1 MVQAYLLGTAQD
13 AGIPQAGCAC
23 ENCRR
28 ANADATVSRM
38 VACLG
43 LADLAARKFLLVDAT
58 PDFREQ
64 LHAMQLFVPNCEFAG
79 IILTHAHIG
88 HYTGLIQLGPE
99 VMNAKEMPLYLT
111 QSMAEFLRQNL
122 PWRIIIEN
130 EHASINLLEYDTPFQ
145 LSPALSITALQVPHR
160 DEHSDTIALLAA
172 GEQHKLFFC
181 PDIDDWDKWDK
192 DIREFVSEVDIA
204 LLDSTFFSANELP
217 GRDMREIPHPL
228 ATDTAERLAGLDTDI
243 RLIHLN
249 HTNPLQHAGAE
260 RRWLQE
266 RGLHVGEFSDSWAL

>member
-28 ANADATVSRM
+28 AHADASVRRL

-43 LADLAARKFLLVDAT
+43 LADLAARKFWLVDAT
-58 PDFREQ
+58 PDIREQ
-64 LHAMQLFVPNCEFAG
+64 LHAMQAFVPNCEFAG

-99 VMNAKEMPLYLT
+99 VMNAREFPLFVT
-111 QSMAEFLRQNL
+111 RSMAEFLRQNL
-122 PWRIIIEN
+122 PWRSLIEN
-130 EHASINLLEYDTPFQ
+130 EHIFINLLEFDTPFQ
-145 LSPALSITALQVPHR
+145 LSRALSIIALQVPHR
-160 DEHSDTIALLAA
+160 DEYSDTIALLTA
-172 GEQHKLFFC
+172 GEHHKLFFC
-181 PDIDDWDKWDK
+181 PDIDDWDAWDK
-192 DIREFVSEVDIA
+192 DIRSFVSEIDIA
-204 LLDSTFFSANELP
+204 LLDSTFFSTDELP
-217 GRDMREIPHPL
+217 DRDMRSIPHPL

-249 HTNPLQHAGAE
+249 HTNPLQHEGAE
-260 RRWLQE
+260 RTWLQE
-266 RGLHVGEFSDSWAL
+266 CGLHVGEFGDSWTL